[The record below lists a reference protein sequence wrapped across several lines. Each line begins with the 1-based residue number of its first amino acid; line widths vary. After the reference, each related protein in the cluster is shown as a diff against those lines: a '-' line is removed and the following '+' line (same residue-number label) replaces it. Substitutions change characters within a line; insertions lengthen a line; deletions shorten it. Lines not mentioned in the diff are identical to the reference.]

1 MALRFSEQLDELN
14 QTLTRM
20 ASFVEQSI
28 ADASRALR
36 DQDIKLAEQII
47 KADDEIDSLEK
58 QIESFC
64 LQILLLHH
72 PVASDLRYISSILKV
87 LTDLERIGDQAADI
101 SEISILLAKMP
112 RHQDSPYIFKMA
124 ELTQKM
130 VIDCIDA
137 FIKQDIQLA
146 EAVIYQDDEVDRLFQ
161 VIKDYIFTMIRTNAQ
176 DADLAVD
183 YLVIAKYFER
193 IGDHATN
200 IAEWAIF
207 AQTGVHKKRRII

>member
-1 MALRFSEQLDELN
+1 MALRYSEQLDELN

-20 ASFVEQSI
+20 ARFVEQSI

-72 PVASDLRYISSILKV
+72 PVAGDLRYISSILKV

-112 RHQDSPYIFKMA
+112 QHQDSPYISKMA

-137 FIKQDIQLA
+137 FIRQDIQLA
-146 EAVIYQDDEVDRLFQ
+146 EAVINQDDEVDRLFQ
-161 VIKDYIFTMIRTNAQ
+161 AIKDYIFAMIRTNAQ

-207 AQTGVHKKRRII
+207 AQTGVHKKSRII

>member
-1 MALRFSEQLDELN
+1 MALRYSEQLDELN

-28 ADASRALR
+28 ADASRALK

-72 PVASDLRYISSILKV
+72 PVAGDLRYISSILKV

-112 RHQDSPYIFKMA
+112 QHQDSPYISKMA

-137 FIKQDIQLA
+137 FIRQDIQLA
-146 EAVIYQDDEVDRLFQ
+146 EAVINQDDEVDRLFQ
-161 VIKDYIFTMIRTNAQ
+161 AIKDYIFAMIRTNAQ

-207 AQTGVHKKRRII
+207 AQTGVHKKSRII

>member
-1 MALRFSEQLDELN
+1 
-14 QTLTRM
+14 
-20 ASFVEQSI
+20 
-28 ADASRALR
+28 
-36 DQDIKLAEQII
+36 
-47 KADDEIDSLEK
+47 
-58 QIESFC
+58 
-64 LQILLLHH
+64 
-72 PVASDLRYISSILKV
+72 
-87 LTDLERIGDQAADI
+87 
-101 SEISILLAKMP
+101 
-112 RHQDSPYIFKMA
+112 MA

-146 EAVIYQDDEVDRLFQ
+146 EAVINQDDEVDRLFQ